1 MVKEIKT
8 TISRKDLY
16 SKEYNK
22 SKMEE
27 DKDNVVVSI
36 KKGLVDIFVKISQ
49 EAS

>member
-16 SKEYNK
+16 SKEYNN

-27 DKDNVVVSI
+27 DKDNVVASI
-36 KKGLVDIFVKISQ
+36 KKGLVDIFIKISQ
-49 EAS
+49 EVS

>member
-16 SKEYNK
+16 SKEYNN
-22 SKMEE
+22 SKTDENG
-27 DKDNVVVSI
+27 DDVVVSV
-36 KKGLVDIFVKISQ
+36 KRGLVDILIKISQ